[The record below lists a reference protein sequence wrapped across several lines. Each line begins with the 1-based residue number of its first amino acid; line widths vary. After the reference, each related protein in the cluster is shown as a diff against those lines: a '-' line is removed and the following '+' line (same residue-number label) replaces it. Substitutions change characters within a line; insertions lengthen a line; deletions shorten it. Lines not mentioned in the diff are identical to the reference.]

1 MSRRKLRAGHH
12 NHCRWMKP
20 AGLVPECVYV
30 YVCFLQEWDM
40 VFLQSALVDA
50 LEDISDDLCGVLTTF
65 KEMWYVQ
72 EKDLM
77 ALALDGH
84 YTKHTS
90 HLKCHRKAPAT
101 ATV

>member
-1 MSRRKLRAGHH
+1 
-12 NHCRWMKP
+12 
-20 AGLVPECVYV
+20 
-30 YVCFLQEWDM
+30 M

-50 LEDISDDLCGVLTTF
+50 LEDTSDDLCGLTTTF

-77 ALALDGH
+77 ALSLSGH
-84 YTKHTS
+84 YSKHSS

>member
-1 MSRRKLRAGHH
+1 
-12 NHCRWMKP
+12 
-20 AGLVPECVYV
+20 
-30 YVCFLQEWDM
+30 M

-50 LEDISDDLCGVLTTF
+50 LEDTSDDLCGLTTTF

-77 ALALDGH
+77 ALSLNGH
-84 YTKHTS
+84 YSKHSS